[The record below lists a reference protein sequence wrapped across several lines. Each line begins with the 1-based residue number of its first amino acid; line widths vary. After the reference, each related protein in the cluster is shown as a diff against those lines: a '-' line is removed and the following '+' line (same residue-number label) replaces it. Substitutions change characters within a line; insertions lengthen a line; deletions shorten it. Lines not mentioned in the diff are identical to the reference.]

1 MTDDASLLTGFRL
14 RNHEQHLRA
23 YGIHVYR
30 EGHEDLEHRFRS
42 DDRVNIY
49 SGSKTFTAL
58 AIGIAADEG
67 LLHVDEPVVGFFP
80 DLPHADGLES
90 VHVRHLLQ
98 MTSGN
103 PVTWFEPSDQA
114 PQDVLATWLVTEPV
128 LPPGEAFEY
137 SNAATYVLG
146 RVVHAVSGNDVRDYL
161 LPRLFDPLGIVNP
174 QWLRC
179 PLGFSEAAKGLHL
192 TTGEFARLGR
202 LLLQRGRWC
211 GTQLVPAEYVDAM
224 HTDVVPTAHT
234 MADPE
239 SAAGY
244 GYQVWRC
251 TQAGAWRA
259 DGKYGQFSVVLP
271 AHRAV
276 VTITA
281 HNEGVA
287 NDLLRA
293 VWAEILPL
301 LPAAG

>member
-1 MTDDASLLTGFRL
+1 MTTDTSPLAGFRL
-14 RNHEQHLRA
+14 RTVEQHLGV
-23 YGIHVYR
+23 YGIHLYR
-30 EGHEDLEHRFRS
+30 EGHEDLEHRFRA

-58 AIGIAADEG
+58 AVGIAADEG
-67 LLHVDEPVVGFFP
+67 LLRLDDPVTGFFP
-80 DLPHADGLES
+80 GTRHADGLEAITL
-90 VHVRHLLQ
+90 RHLLQ

-103 PVTWFEPSDQA
+103 PVTWFEPPAEA
-114 PQDVLATWLVTEPV
+114 PQDVLGTWLATEPV
-128 LPPGEAFEY
+128 RPAGERFEY
-137 SNAATYVLG
+137 SNASTYLLS
-146 RVVHAVSGNDVRDYL
+146 RVVHAVSGTDVRDFL
-161 LPRLFDPLGIVNP
+161 VPRLFDPLGIANP

-192 TTGEFARLGR
+192 TTSEFARLGR
-202 LLLQRGRWC
+202 LLLQRGAWH
-211 GTQLVPAEYVDAM
+211 GTQLVPAAFVDAM
-224 HTDVVPTAHT
+224 HTDVVPTAHAT
-234 MADPE
+234 ADPE

-251 TQAGAWRA
+251 TPHGVWRA

-271 AHRAV
+271 AHRSV

-281 HNEGVA
+281 HHEGVA

-293 VWAEILPL
+293 VWAEVLPL